1 MKFSAK
7 DTSCTTLKNVNSVGI
22 FMFTDRPL
30 RGATRRR
37 HTHTHTIHA
46 RTLTRQCKFPV
57 TKSLIRFCVA
67 LQGEKGK
74 GSWVVPNNV
83 NEAVECRVPLS
94 AEDNAGLMP
103 PSVTNS
109 RQLHDKS
116 LYQKREKL
124 IVGEKRSYSNF
135 LSK

>member
-1 MKFSAK
+1 MSLYSCSQIGHCEAQNTPSA
-7 DTSCTTLKNVNSVGI
+7 
-22 FMFTDRPL
+22 
-30 RGATRRR
+30 
-37 HTHTHTIHA
+37 HTHTHTHIH
-46 RTLTRQCKFPV
+46 TPTHTRQCKFPV

-67 LQGEKGK
+67 LHGEKGK

-124 IVGEKRSYSNF
+124 IVGEKRSYSNS
-135 LSK
+135 LSN